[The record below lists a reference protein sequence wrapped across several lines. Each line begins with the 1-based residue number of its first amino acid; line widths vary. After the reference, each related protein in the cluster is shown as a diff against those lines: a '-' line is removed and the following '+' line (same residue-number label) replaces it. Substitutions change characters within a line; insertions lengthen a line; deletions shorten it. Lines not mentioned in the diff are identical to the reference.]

1 MQHPEQ
7 GGAGEPPPNPYPT
20 LPAESALAR
29 NPEPAGPGSFWYPI
43 DPGRACIYVPDAAA
57 PCYTVVGDGGGP
69 GAAAVDPG
77 AVAATLV
84 NRLAL
89 TAGRIN
95 VSPASAAV
103 TGVGSWFWL
112 DPALDAE
119 QLSVSLAGE
128 TVTVTAQPSE
138 VEWSFGDGRGVTGG
152 AGVAYRPGPAPA
164 GAVVHV
170 YETRCLPGDAGR
182 NPHVLASC
190 GPDGYPVEATVVW
203 RISFTAV
210 GPVATSG
217 VLASRTTSTSRVLP
231 VSEVR
236 GFLVGA
242 HG

>member
-1 MQHPEQ
+1 M
-7 GGAGEPPPNPYPT
+7 
-20 LPAESALAR
+20 
-29 NPEPAGPGSFWYPI
+29 
-43 DPGRACIYVPDAAA
+43 
-57 PCYTVVGDGGGP
+57 
-69 GAAAVDPG
+69 
-77 AVAATLV
+77 

-95 VSPASAAV
+95 VSPAGAAV
-103 TGVGSWFWL
+103 TGVSSWFWL
-112 DPALDAE
+112 EPSLDAE

-128 TVTVTAQPSE
+128 TVTVTADPSE
-138 VEWSFGDGRGVTGG
+138 VEWSFGDGTSLSGG
-152 AGVAYRPGPAPA
+152 AGVEYRAGPAPPE
-164 GAVVHV
+164 AVVHL

-190 GPDGYPVEATVVW
+190 GPDGYQVEATVVW

-210 GPVATSG
+210 GPVATTG
-217 VLASRTTSTSRVLP
+217 VLSSRTTSTSRVLP